1 MRLFF
6 IFLLITTLFL
16 IPFSIFTVYETD
28 KAMIEYLGK
37 LKIDNNTKSAKI
49 YTPGLHFKIP
59 FIQVARKFDM
69 RPKVLDSQCYRIMTK
84 EKKDVLVD
92 FYVLWQ
98 IDNLQLYFTRT
109 GGHRVK
115 AEQLLKQKILADL
128 KAEFGRHTVPAV
140 VYGER
145 LELMLRLRE
154 AIESDTKNMGVSV
167 IDVRVKRIDLPDEV
181 RDSVYN
187 RMRAERERVASEIR
201 ANGRADAIRL
211 HAFAE
216 KEKRVIL
223 ADALKEAKR
232 VKGEG
237 DAIAMKIYADAYSI
251 DPEFY
256 NFYRSLDA
264 YKNSFSK
271 KNDLLILS
279 KVGDRKRKRLNSS
292 NRTISYA
299 VFCLKKKKITS
310 LHTLTYPLLLTYP
323 TFTTTTNNN

>member
-1 MRLFF
+1 MRLLNFLF
-6 IFLLITTLFL
+6 IFILLLCLSPIFL
-16 IPFSIFTVYETD
+16 FTVYETD
-28 KAMIEYLGK
+28 RALIEYLGK
-37 LKIDNNTKSAKI
+37 LEIDNKTKTAKI
-49 YTPGLHFKIP
+49 YNPGLHFRIP
-59 FIQVARKFDM
+59 ILQVVRKFDM
-69 RPKVLDSQCYRIMTK
+69 RLKVLDSQCFRIMTK

-98 IDNLQLYFTRT
+98 IDDLQLYFTRT
-109 GGHRVK
+109 GGYRTK

-154 AIESDTKNMGVSV
+154 AIESDTKNMGISV

-201 ANGRADAIRL
+201 ANGRADAVRL

-223 ADALKEAKR
+223 ADAVKEAKR
-232 VKGEG
+232 IKGEG
-237 DAIAMKIYADAYSI
+237 DATAMKIYADTYNL

-256 NFYRSLDA
+256 SFYRSLDA

-271 KNDLLILS
+271 KSDLIILTPDS
-279 KVGDRKRKRLNSS
+279 EFFS
-292 NRTISYA
+292 
-299 VFCLKKKKITS
+299 FFKKKD
-310 LHTLTYPLLLTYP
+310 
-323 TFTTTTNNN
+323 

>member
-1 MRLFF
+1 MRVFYFLF
-6 IFLLITTLFL
+6 IFIVFL
-16 IPFSIFTVYETD
+16 ILSSFILFTVYETD
-28 KAMIEYLGK
+28 KALIEYLGK
-37 LKIDNNTKSAKI
+37 LEIDNKTNSAKI
-49 YTPGLHFKIP
+49 YEPGLHTKIP
-59 FIQVARKFDM
+59 LLQVVRKFDM
-69 RPKVLDSQCYRIMTK
+69 RLKVLDSQCYRIMTK

-98 IDNLQLYFTRT
+98 IDDLQLYFTRT
-109 GGHRVK
+109 GGSRTK

-154 AIESDTKNMGVSV
+154 SIESDTKNMGISV

-187 RMRAERERVASEIR
+187 RMRSERERVASEIR
-201 ANGRADAIRL
+201 ANGRADAVRL

-223 ADALKEAKR
+223 ADSLKEAKR
-232 VKGEG
+232 IKGEG
-237 DAIAMKIYADAYSI
+237 DARAMKIYADAYNL
-251 DPEFY
+251 DPDFY
-256 NFYRSLDA
+256 GFYRSLDA

-271 KNDLLILS
+271 KSDLL
-279 KVGDRKRKRLNSS
+279 V
-292 NRTISYA
+292 
-299 VFCLKKKKITS
+299 
-310 LHTLTYPLLLTYP
+310 LTPDGEFFKYFKNQY
-323 TFTTTTNNN
+323 